1 MSILRMLISD
11 APSSG
16 KPTPEST
23 FLGLL
28 KHKWIPTQP
37 RGECISILDVCI
49 GKVTDSFWGA
59 PRQRECLCREVRDA
73 LWKLV
78 NPERCALERLV
89 AIIVDVPIPQVQNDI
104 RQKVSRCADW
114 EWDPTYKIGIEPGM
128 RKFMPN

>member
-16 KPTPEST
+16 QPTPEST
-23 FLGLL
+23 FLDLL
-28 KHKWIPTQP
+28 KHKWIPTWS

-59 PRQRECLCREVRDA
+59 PRQRECLCKAVRDA

-89 AIIVDVPIPQVQNDI
+89 AIIEDVPIPQMQYDI

-114 EWDPTYKIGIEPGM
+114 EWDPTYNIGIEPGM
-128 RKFMPN
+128 CMFMPN